1 MSSISSSIPS
11 DGLPS
16 VDMIHLTQVKRLLE
30 SRAFDTQAIQDIL
43 QAIPTYQQSALNLT
57 DRHFHRSDTKLKVS
71 ITISEGNIFLHL
83 KKLGKTIGKGHFNV
97 ARESIMLSSKGAEVV
112 VDTAQKITRLREQKN
127 CELEVEVLKKINE
140 AKKTSPTPVIG
151 IYQFITSISYPKQKK
166 DLQHSDDSS
175 CTADISTDGQETPSP
190 FDSPVFLLDADSIF
204 KLDKETLTFSPSLTL
219 AELIKHSSIAGNTE
233 NGEKAQT
240 LRSFD
245 SALPI
250 PEYEDTS
257 STKVKDDM
265 EKTNL
270 KGHSYS
276 SLTSSDPY
284 YSSEPESPSLRSF
297 DSALQIPEYE
307 NTSSINKVDDGME
320 KTSSKGYSYNNSL
333 KLPVTYGSPDP
344 KLPLD
349 QPPNH
354 YQRIILAAHCNCGD
368 LKKCLSQLNHQEKL
382 NVGHQILRGLAF
394 LHSIKIL
401 HSDLKLDNIL
411 VHRNPDNGEIEAFIA
426 DFGCSCNLENAE
438 DRKFKNAFFRSPEYA
453 IGVLKPGD
461 AIDDSILALDIYA
474 MGLLLENLYKDFS
487 VDHPIHE
494 LIKFMKSE
502 KSIRPNAEEVL
513 ARFER
518 IISK

>member
-1 MSSISSSIPS
+1 MSSISSSIPP
-11 DGLPS
+11 DDLPS

-240 LRSFD
+240 L
-245 SALPI
+245 
-250 PEYEDTS
+250 
-257 STKVKDDM
+257 
-265 EKTNL
+265 
-270 KGHSYS
+270 H
-276 SLTSSDPY
+276 
-284 YSSEPESPSLRSF
+284 SF

-382 NVGHQILRGLAF
+382 NVGHQILRGIAF